1 MRGAGAPD
9 PLATGGRAA
18 RAGLTGGFIVAA
30 LVTAWLGY
38 AARPA
43 IAATPLPT
51 FAPEQVARGASLA
64 AIGNC
69 IGCHT
74 PTDAPPFSGGL
85 GLETGFGT
93 VYSSNLTP
101 ASTGL
106 AGWSLPAFTRAMR
119 EGVARDGRHLYPAF
133 PYDHFTHVDDADLSD
148 LYAYL
153 MTRTP
158 VESQPPP
165 NRMHFPFG
173 WRPLLAGWNL
183 LFLDARPAVPND
195 PARTAEWNRGAYL
208 TEGLAHCGAC
218 HTPRNALGA
227 EQRARAYAGNRI
239 DGWYAPPLDADTPS
253 PLPWTV
259 PQLTDYLRTGLT
271 AHHAIAGGPM
281 QGVTT
286 ALAQADAADVR
297 AIATYVASLAGPP
310 SVERRQ
316 RSADMQARS
325 ERPLAAV
332 TLPAEPQLALGA
344 TVYAGACASCHDRGR
359 EAGSGGALPL
369 PLAVALHDADPRSLL
384 RIVRLGITPPD
395 GAHGRYMPAFDG
407 ALDED
412 QITAL
417 AAYLRAAVA
426 APPWP
431 DLVRAVADTRPATA
445 QSKAHS

>member
-1 MRGAGAPD
+1 MPGPGASESRE
-9 PLATGGRAA
+9 TRS
-18 RAGLTGGFIVAA
+18 RVTRVGLTGGLVLAA
-30 LVTAWLGY
+30 IATAWTGY

-43 IAATPLPT
+43 IAATVAPT
-51 FAPEQVARGASLA
+51 FAPAAVARGANLA

-74 PTDAPPFSGGL
+74 PADAPPFSGGL

-101 ASTGL
+101 SPSGL
-106 AGWSLPAFTRAMR
+106 AGWSLSAFTRAMR
-119 EGVARDGRHLYPAF
+119 AGVARDGRHLYPAF
-133 PYDHFTHVDDADLSD
+133 PYDHFTHVDDADLGD

-158 VESQPPP
+158 VAARPPP

-183 LFLDARPAVPND
+183 LFLDARPAVPHD
-195 PARTAEWNRGAYL
+195 PAHDAEWNRGAYL
-208 TEGLAHCGAC
+208 VEGLAHCGAC

-227 EQRARAYAGNRI
+227 EQRKAAYAGNLI
-239 DGWYAPPLDADTPS
+239 DGWYAPPLDPSSPS

-259 PQLTDYLRTGLT
+259 PQLTEYLRTGLT

-286 ALAQADAADVR
+286 ALAQADEADVR
-297 AIATYVASLAGPP
+297 AIATYVASLAGPATA
-310 SVERRQ
+310 ERQQ
-316 RSADMQARS
+316 RATAMQARS
-325 ERPLAAV
+325 ERPLAATTV
-332 TLPAEPQLALGA
+332 PTDPQLALGA

-359 EAGSGGALPL
+359 DAGSGGALPL

-384 RIVRLGITPPD
+384 RIVREGITPPD
-395 GAHGRYMPAFDG
+395 GARGRIMPAFG
-407 ALDED
+407 SALDAA
-412 QITAL
+412 QLTAL
-417 AAYLRAAVA
+417 AAYLRQAAA
-426 APPWP
+426 APAWP
-431 DLVRAVADTRPATA
+431 DLAHAVDETRPTA
-445 QSKAHS
+445 AAKQPS